1 METPEFINRKWQL
14 LLGILIAL
22 MLVFYFAK
30 PLMAQQTVGGRCE
43 GCEAVLEYGDR
54 VLQSTDTLPGFD
66 QHDNKM
72 LIQGTVYQAD
82 GKTPAADVII
92 YAYHTNEKGIYPT
105 RGDEKGW
112 AQRHGYIRGWIKTNK
127 QGQYQFYTFKPASYP
142 SRTAPAHVH
151 LTVKEP
157 GINEYWIDSI
167 EFEDDPLVT
176 KEHRRSKGNRAGS
189 GIIGVSKKNGLLLAQ
204 RDIYLGKN
212 IPNYVK

>member
-14 LLGILIAL
+14 VLGILIAL

-30 PLMAQQTVGGRCE
+30 PLVAQQVVGGRCE
-43 GCEAVLEYGDR
+43 GCEAVLEYGD
-54 VLQSTDTLPGFD
+54 QSLRSVDTLPGFD
-66 QHDNKM
+66 QHANKM
-72 LIQGTVYQAD
+72 LIKGTVYQAD
-82 GKTPAADVII
+82 GRTPAANVII

-112 AQRHGYIRGWIKTNK
+112 ARRHGYIRGWVKTNA
-127 QGQYQFYTFKPASYP
+127 QGQYRFYTFKPASYP
-142 SRTAPAHVH
+142 SRTEPAHVH

-167 EFEDDPLVT
+167 EFDDDPLVT
-176 KEHRRSKGNRAGS
+176 STHMQNKRNRAGS
-189 GIIGVSKKNGLLLAQ
+189 GIISLSSKNGLLLAQ

-212 IPNYVK
+212 IPNYPH